1 MISLKDILLEKLK
14 INKDTAFKV
23 LDDLL
28 EIDEHGYYNMKMELL
43 KKFHLYFKIDAKNEK
58 FAQVLLY

>member
-14 INKDTAFKV
+14 INKETGLNDLDY

-28 EIDEHGYYNMKMELL
+28 EIDEHGYT
-43 KKFHLYFKIDAKNEK
+43 KKVIKEQKVKTDISFGY
-58 FAQVLLY
+58 

>member
-14 INKDTAFKV
+14 INKETGLNSRDY

-28 EIDEHGYYNMKMELL
+28 EIDDN
-43 KKFHLYFKIDAKNEK
+43 
-58 FAQVLLY
+58 